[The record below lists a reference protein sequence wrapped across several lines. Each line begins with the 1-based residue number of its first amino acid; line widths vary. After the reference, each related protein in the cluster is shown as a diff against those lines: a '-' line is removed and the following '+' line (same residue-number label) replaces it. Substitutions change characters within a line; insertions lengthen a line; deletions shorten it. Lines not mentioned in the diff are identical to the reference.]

1 MEFVVN
7 TENDGESKSKEFH
20 FQYLRKFKDELLSRM
35 ITVLV
40 WKIKPNAMHLIFIR
54 FEFFFDFLFHMIILL
69 LNFLKIGNTAIK
81 RYYSLNCLL
90 FCKTMLCWEMKNEK
104 RNCVNYDQFSYPGN
118 ISVQSQQ

>member
-40 WKIKPNAMHLIFIR
+40 WKIKPNAIFIR